1 MSNDAEKERLDR
13 TIFWLK
19 FFLVHIWLLFLSAL
33 LTYAAVSFIF
43 TYSSR
48 LWQFDGIKFWAF
60 LLLLLVN
67 IALGILGPIMCV
79 ILATSLYG
87 WKRNDVANKR
97 S

>member
-1 MSNDAEKERLDR
+1 MSNDAKNESLDR

-33 LTYAAVSFIF
+33 LTYAAVSFLF

-60 LLLLLVN
+60 LLLLLVS
-67 IALGILGPIMCV
+67 IALGILGLIMCV
-79 ILATSLYG
+79 VLATSLYR
-87 WKRNDVANKR
+87 WKRNDVATRR